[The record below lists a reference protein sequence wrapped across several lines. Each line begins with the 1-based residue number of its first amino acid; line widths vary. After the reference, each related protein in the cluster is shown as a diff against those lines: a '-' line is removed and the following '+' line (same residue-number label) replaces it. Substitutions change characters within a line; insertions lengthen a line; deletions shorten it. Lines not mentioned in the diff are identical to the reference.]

1 MFDFWDEKLTLM
13 TSGMAEDPFPRET
26 NFIGENY
33 KKNKQ
38 KIATETFNVPVYCLK
53 DINEDKLIEE
63 NRNSTKC

>member
-33 KKNKQ
+33 KKKQ
-38 KIATETFNVPVYCLK
+38 TK
-53 DINEDKLIEE
+53 
-63 NRNSTKC
+63 NSN